1 MGNVRAS
8 WQERPPISVASLQ
21 SSSKKVALL
30 AFDLLARIKA
40 MRIDTGAPFSALL
53 DALAIDDGSGG
64 AGFAF
69 ASLTALHIKRVMNAI
84 ERAVVRTCPGASM
97 AESSVALPP
106 AEPRSTAM
114 SVEKLLKTAAYF
126 EDRANRSRRPEDKDR
141 FLAVAKKYPVRA
153 EAVRKR
159 EADLVGT
166 LTAPSGQ
173 WIAAAFGFVRNL
185 GRPRRLRL
193 YYTTS
198 VRFPPINPDVAAPP
212 KVVCPPAP

>member
-1 MGNVRAS
+1 
-8 WQERPPISVASLQ
+8 
-21 SSSKKVALL
+21 
-30 AFDLLARIKA
+30 
-40 MRIDTGAPFSALL
+40 
-53 DALAIDDGSGG
+53 
-64 AGFAF
+64 
-69 ASLTALHIKRVMNAI
+69 
-84 ERAVVRTCPGASM
+84 
-97 AESSVALPP
+97 
-106 AEPRSTAM
+106 M

-198 VRFPPINPDVAAPP
+198 VRFPPITPTWQPRPRLSVPQPLSGGAPIERRRERRLLYAP
-212 KVVCPPAP
+212 SFVPIPPQPVG

>member
-1 MGNVRAS
+1 
-8 WQERPPISVASLQ
+8 
-21 SSSKKVALL
+21 
-30 AFDLLARIKA
+30 
-40 MRIDTGAPFSALL
+40 
-53 DALAIDDGSGG
+53 
-64 AGFAF
+64 
-69 ASLTALHIKRVMNAI
+69 
-84 ERAVVRTCPGASM
+84 
-97 AESSVALPP
+97 
-106 AEPRSTAM
+106 M

-212 KVVCPPAP
+212 KVVCPPALSGGAPMRRRERRLLYAPSFVPHSPAARGLEYCGILWPAYGPRVRWGSAAWEPLLWPAC

>member
-1 MGNVRAS
+1 
-8 WQERPPISVASLQ
+8 
-21 SSSKKVALL
+21 
-30 AFDLLARIKA
+30 
-40 MRIDTGAPFSALL
+40 
-53 DALAIDDGSGG
+53 
-64 AGFAF
+64 
-69 ASLTALHIKRVMNAI
+69 
-84 ERAVVRTCPGASM
+84 
-97 AESSVALPP
+97 
-106 AEPRSTAM
+106 M

-193 YYTTS
+193 CYTTS
-198 VRFPPINPDVAAPP
+198 ERFPPINPDVAAPP
-212 KVVCPPAP
+212 KVVCPPSPP